1 MGGTNK
7 QPEDCHDTHI
17 FHDSRDGKDPTR
29 HKQNMDSVLL
39 IPWILHHYYNHKHPQ
54 LHPHLHPPGQSWEQR
69 DNCRLHRR
77 PLGSGQTRPASRHR
91 LCLESW
97 HCLCH
102 KVVLESIISVGLI
115 FTAMQY
121 LNNPDGC
128 SQCTLQV
135 SLYMFHCREDRI
147 PRYCQDGGR
156 RAPV

>member
-1 MGGTNK
+1 MRYNK
-7 QPEDCHDTHI
+7 N
-17 FHDSRDGKDPTR
+17 K
-29 HKQNMDSVLL
+29 KSVLL
-39 IPWILHHYYNHKHPQ
+39 FPWILHHYNHKHP
-54 LHPHLHPPGQSWEQR
+54 LSHLHLHPPGQSWEQR
-69 DNCRLHRR
+69 DNCRLHMR

-147 PRYCQDGGR
+147 PRYCQDGELRCRSPCIHRCSCTRICTQSSWGL
-156 RAPV
+156 VVLLLLVW